1 MTSPVAQVLGVQ
13 AESEQSERD
22 RQAAVL
28 AEAARRT
35 NSPSDRLAYA
45 WDQSLIAHPEWCST
59 DADYPGW
66 TPGAKQVTA

>member
-1 MTSPVAQVLGVQ
+1 MSAPV
-13 AESEQSERD
+13 EPPP
-22 RQAAVL
+22 AASAAYEVR
-28 AEAARRT
+28 AEAFART
-35 NSPSDRLAYA
+35 HSPSDRLAYA